1 MLENF
6 IAQEKRRPRSSAP
19 AKQEVSKSDK
29 PTNQYR
35 RGTYYFRPDQMHAL
49 KVRAAELRRD
59 QSAIMRELLDNF
71 LRETAERRP

>member
-1 MLENF
+1 MLGEF

-19 AKQEVSKSDK
+19 AKQEDSKS
-29 PTNQYR
+29 TNQYR

-71 LRETAERRP
+71 LRETAGQRS